1 MVSLTTARPCGWN
14 VAPSRRRGGEGR
26 APGRR
31 SAASAPPPLFV
42 ASRPLRRRPASSHS
56 ALPSLQPRCRS
67 VAGTHSPPLPRRQVK
82 KVGEPCTLYCKG
94 RILGYKRRA
103 APALRAWGG
112 VASGAAA
119 WLGLRGRAA

>member
-14 VAPSRRRGGEGR
+14 VAPVTPSGRRGARTGPAIGR
-26 APGRR
+26 VRPPAPFRGLP
-31 SAASAPPPLFV
+31 A
-42 ASRPLRRRPASSHS
+42 PASSAGVVPLRPALS
-56 ALPSLQPRCRS
+56 STALPQRRGNPL
-67 VAGTHSPPLPRRQVK
+67 APLPRRQVK